1 MSSIPFD
8 IMMII
13 HSIVIAIVIYL
24 ILKFAI
30 GQPVV
35 VARRNSIW
43 VGIFALIYMLVF
55 GHRLPMVSI

>member
-13 HSIVIAIVIYL
+13 HSIVIALVIYL

-30 GQPVV
+30 GQPAV

-55 GHRLPMVSI
+55 GHRLPRFSM